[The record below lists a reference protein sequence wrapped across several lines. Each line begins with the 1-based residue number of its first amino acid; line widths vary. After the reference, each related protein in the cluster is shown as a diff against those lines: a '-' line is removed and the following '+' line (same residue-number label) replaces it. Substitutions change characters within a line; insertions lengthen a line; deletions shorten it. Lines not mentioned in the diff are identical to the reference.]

1 MSSAAAFFDVDG
13 TLVAGN
19 VVRYYA
25 NLRTQKMSAGW
36 RALWMAGFALT
47 VPYYIVL
54 DRIDRGRFQAA
65 LYRNYRRFT
74 PPELEARAREHWQ
87 HYLQPRLF
95 PAAIERVRMHRERH
109 DPVVLVTGSLRPLV
123 APLAAY
129 LGADDLI
136 AADLEVRSGGFTG
149 ALVRGPLSGAHKAA
163 AVRAWAVQHGLDP
176 AACSAYADSLDD
188 LPMLR
193 AVGHAH
199 AVNPAPRLERL
210 AVEAGWAVMRWE
222 RS

>member
-1 MSSAAAFFDVDG
+1 MSGAAAFFDVDG

-25 NLRTQKMSAGW
+25 SLRTQKMTAGL
-36 RALWMAGFALT
+36 RGLWTAGFALT
-47 VPYYIVL
+47 VPYYVVL
-54 DRIDRGRFQAA
+54 DRIDRGRFQQA

-74 PPELEARAREHWQ
+74 PPELEARAQEHWKR
-87 HYLQPRLF
+87 YLRPRLF
-95 PAAIERVRMHRERH
+95 PAAVERVRMHHERH
-109 DPVVLVTGSLRPLV
+109 EPVVLVTGSLRPLV
-123 APLAAY
+123 APLASH

-136 AADLEVRSGGFTG
+136 AADLEVRGGGFTG
-149 ALVRGPLSGAHKAA
+149 AIAGGPLSSVRKAA
-163 AVRAWAVQHGLDP
+163 ALGAWAAQHGLDP

-199 AVNPAPRLERL
+199 AVNPNTRLERI
-210 AVEAGWAVMRWE
+210 AIDAGWAVLRWD